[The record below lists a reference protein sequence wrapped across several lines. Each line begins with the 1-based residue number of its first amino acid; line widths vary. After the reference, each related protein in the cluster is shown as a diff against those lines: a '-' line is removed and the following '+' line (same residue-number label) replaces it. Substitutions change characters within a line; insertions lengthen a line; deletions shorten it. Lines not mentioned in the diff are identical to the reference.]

1 MILVKSFYTTVPVPN
16 LCDHTN
22 KLQALYKINK
32 NASTNNRLRRM
43 PKRLP
48 KVNIYVYYTGLT
60 CTPLQILPFFLML
73 SLKLSFYVF

>member
-1 MILVKSFYTTVPVPN
+1 
-16 LCDHTN
+16 
-22 KLQALYKINK
+22 
-32 NASTNNRLRRM
+32 M

-48 KVNIYVYYTGLT
+48 KVNIYVYTGLT